1 MRLLLPRHVQVASQ
15 VWSCAE
21 IHRTDGDPPGPGR
34 RLRVG
39 LVRLSGCIYIK
50 RENIEDT
57 QRKHFELPNLAMSR
71 FPWDF
76 RLGDFRIP
84 PSIFAFLF
92 ARSKSSISTNQ
103 HGQVY
108 KKVHVRV
115 QLILPPRFENRQS
128 GHANALLIAAAHG
141 LSACRLRRYIRC
153 YSPLISGLKQPR
165 HRPSASIC
173 VPAEMRQAPFMRSF
187 I

>member
-1 MRLLLPRHVQVASQ
+1 M
-15 VWSCAE
+15 
-21 IHRTDGDPPGPGR
+21 
-34 RLRVG
+34 
-39 LVRLSGCIYIK
+39 LS
-50 RENIEDT
+50 D
-57 QRKHFELPNLAMSR
+57 PNLAMSR

-141 LSACRLRRYIRC
+141 LSACRLRVRKKMSRFFEEETSSNTNQIRRPTTKLD
-153 YSPLISGLKQPR
+153 SSTAVQFLFLARSRRVQLSLERRLAAGRSTDHSRGRLAVAIGH
-165 HRPSASIC
+165 HRRLPPHFRPPAS
-173 VPAEMRQAPFMRSF
+173 APFTF
-187 I
+187 CPNVQ